1 MTMLDCSSKIHIDR
15 KIAKVAKEKPSRKT
29 ASGLFSATG
38 GVKSDS
44 STIFCLKTSSG
55 LYIFLDAKI
64 FIYSP
69 RKISSMEYELLL
81 KRAREKLPQSV
92 FEKERF
98 EIPKVRGHLE
108 GNKTIITNFSQI
120 ASVLRRPTDHL
131 LKYVLKE
138 LATPG
143 EISRSGLLVL
153 GAKIAASKI
162 NDKIKQYAHEFVL
175 CTDCGKPDT
184 EIKKEGDFSFLKC
197 SACGSKHPVKSKI

>member
-1 MTMLDCSSKIHIDR
+1 
-15 KIAKVAKEKPSRKT
+15 
-29 ASGLFSATG
+29 
-38 GVKSDS
+38 
-44 STIFCLKTSSG
+44 
-55 LYIFLDAKI
+55 
-64 FIYSP
+64 
-69 RKISSMEYELLL
+69 MEYDKLLL
-81 KRAREKLPQSV
+81 RARERLPQSV

-108 GNKTIITNFSQI
+108 GNKTVITNFLQI
-120 ASVLRRPTDHL
+120 ASVLRRPADHL

-143 EISRSGLLVL
+143 EIYRSGSLVL
-153 GAKIAASKI
+153 GAKIAASRI

-175 CTDCGKPDT
+175 CPDCGKPDT